1 MNNLQREKRYSRSR
15 KAHLEYL
22 DSRIVPAAMHPTFVA
37 AADVASDS
45 VSVHSQQHREVALA
59 GEPEI
64 QIRHADRIAT
74 RAERREAALEK
85 REARIIRLDTWYQ
98 AGHPIIVTS
107 PPQKEVIPVA
117 SSNSTP
123 ATTAQGTSG
132 SSPSGSGTGSGA
144 GSAARVVLP
153 SSPATTS
160 GPSGSVIALPP
171 NVSQQLDTVYEEYE
185 S

>member
-1 MNNLQREKRYSRSR
+1 
-15 KAHLEYL
+15 
-22 DSRIVPAAMHPTFVA
+22 MHPTFVA